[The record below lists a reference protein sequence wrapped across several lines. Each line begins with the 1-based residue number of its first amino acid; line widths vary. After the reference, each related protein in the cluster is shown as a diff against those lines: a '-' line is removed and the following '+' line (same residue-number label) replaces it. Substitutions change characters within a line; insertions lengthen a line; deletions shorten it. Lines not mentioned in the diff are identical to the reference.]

1 MRRSLP
7 CIGPAV
13 LLALLPL
20 GASADDVY
28 LKNGKS
34 FRDVIATED
43 GAQVRVK
50 MPGGEL
56 AISRAQV
63 LRIDRGA
70 STYGEY
76 LQRKSALGKAPSAEG
91 WLGLALWAQG
101 QGLDSGVRE
110 AALKAAK
117 LDPGLQGLPPLMR
130 RLDYVLEGDLGRWIP
145 YEESMRRKGLVRDG
159 GQWISAKEVAD
170 RERAAEEERSRK
182 VAAREAEARDRLTRQ
197 LELSLLNATLER
209 QEAKKAASS
218 GPVLLPAAPVYY
230 PWPLVYL
237 PAPTPQQPQPG
248 PRTEPQPA
256 VPSPTPVPGS
266 LSNSRPGNHFTRI
279 PGSLLPD
286 DGR

>member
-1 MRRSLP
+1 MRRSLLSF
-7 CIGPAV
+7 GPAV
-13 LLALLPL
+13 LLALFPL

-43 GAQVRVK
+43 GAQVRMK

-63 LRIDRGA
+63 LRIDRGT
-70 STYGEY
+70 SPYGEY
-76 LQRKSALGKAPSAEG
+76 LARKSALGKAPSAEG

-101 QGLDSGVRE
+101 QGLETGVRE

-117 LDPGLQGLPPLMR
+117 IDPGLQGLPPLMR

-145 YEESMRRKGLVRDG
+145 YEESMHRKGLVRDG
-159 GQWISAKEVAD
+159 GQWISAKELAD
-170 RERAAEEERSRK
+170 RERSLEEERSRK
-182 VAAREAEARDRLTRQ
+182 TAAREAESRDRLTRQ

-209 QEAKKAASS
+209 QDAERAASV
-218 GPVLLPAAPVYY
+218 PVLLPVAPVYY
-230 PWPLVYL
+230 PWPLVYT
-237 PAPTPQQPQPG
+237 PAPIPQPR
-248 PRTEPQPA
+248 PRTEPTPGS
-256 VPSPTPVPGS
+256 PSPTPVPGS
-266 LSNSRPGNHFTRI
+266 LPPSRPGNRFTRI

-286 DGR
+286 DGG